1 MDMPHSPFDE
11 NIDRRHTFSLK
22 WDRYAD
28 RDIIPLWVADMD
40 FRSPPAVIEAL
51 RRRIAHEVFGYT
63 RPNPSLN
70 EAVVA
75 YFQRAHGVTVDPD
88 WIVWLPGCVPALS
101 MACGAAGN
109 PGDQVLTC
117 TPVYPPFLHVHRDS
131 ERQCQTVP
139 LVTNAEGQYQMD
151 MNALEAAVTRTTR
164 VFLFCNPHN
173 PVGRVYSRAEVE
185 AVAKFCARHDL
196 LLCSDEIHCDLI
208 LDEAARHVPVLAL
221 PQELCAGTITLM
233 AASKTYNIA
242 GLACALAVIPD
253 ASLRRRFIRSGG
265 KRIPEISP
273 LGFVATEAAYREGE
287 PWRQELLAYLRGN
300 YHAISRFV
308 TSEIAEISMTPL
320 QASYLAW
327 LDVRKLGLERPSDY
341 FEQHGLGFSDGRDF
355 GAPGFLRMN
364 FACPRALLETA
375 LQRLK
380 DAVCRSE
387 RSEGPASY

>member
-1 MDMPHSPFDE
+1 MDMSHSPFDQC
-11 NIDRRHTFSLK
+11 IDRRHTSSLK

-40 FRSPPAVIEAL
+40 FRSPPVVVEAL
-51 RRRIAHEVFGYT
+51 RQRIAHEVFGYT
-63 RPNPSLN
+63 RPSSGLN
-70 EAVVA
+70 ESVVS

-139 LVTNAEGQYQMD
+139 LVTNAEGRYQIDMD
-151 MNALEAAVTRTTR
+151 ALEAAVTSTTQ

-185 AVAKFCARHDL
+185 AVAEFCARHDL

-208 LDEAARHVPVLAL
+208 LDEAVRHVPVLAL
-221 PQELCAGTITLM
+221 PPELSAGTITLM

-242 GLACALAVIPD
+242 GLACALSVIPD
-253 ASLRRRFIRSGG
+253 ASLRRRFVRAGG

-273 LGFVATEAAYREGE
+273 LGFAATEAAYREGE

-300 YHAISRFV
+300 YQAIARCIA
-308 TSEIAEISMTPL
+308 SEVPEISITPL

-327 LDVRKLGLERPSDY
+327 LDVRRLGLEQPADY
-341 FEQHGLGFSDGRDF
+341 FERHGLGFSDGRDF

-364 FACPRALLETA
+364 FACPRALLEKA

-380 DAVCRSE
+380 AAVCRSE
-387 RSEGPASY
+387 RSEGPASR